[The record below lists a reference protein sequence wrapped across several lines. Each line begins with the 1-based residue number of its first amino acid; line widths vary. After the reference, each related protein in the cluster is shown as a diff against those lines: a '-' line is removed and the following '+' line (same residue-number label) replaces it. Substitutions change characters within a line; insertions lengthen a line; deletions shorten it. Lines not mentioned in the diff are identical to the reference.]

1 MGGEH
6 ARDVTITQADFLD
19 VFVTLPNDSRMEFW
33 QALLL
38 GLVEGITEYLPVSST
53 GHLLF
58 TQRLMG
64 IGLADDKTAAD
75 AFAISIQGGAI
86 AAVMGLYYKHVW
98 QMFLGLLGKSP
109 AGLQLLIRLVIA
121 FLPAA
126 LAALT
131 LEKWIKAHLFG
142 IQPIIFAWF
151 TGGLLILAVGWW
163 KRRNPRAENQLSLAD
178 MTWRMALVIG
188 LLQCVAMWPGTSR
201 SLMTIVGGIVVGL
214 RPRDAVEFSFL
225 LGVMTLGA
233 ATAKDTLEYGP
244 LMLETFGMGNLIA
257 GFIASTVSAALA
269 VKWLVSYLQ
278 KRGMELFG
286 WYRIAIAVIAA
297 ILVAAGVLHEK
308 KPVSP
313 AISASMLAPGT

>member
-1 MGGEH
+1 LLE
-6 ARDVTITQADFLD
+6 
-19 VFVTLPNDSRMEFW
+19 VFVELKKNRSMEFW
-33 QALLL
+33 QSLLL

-86 AAVMGLYYKHVW
+86 AAVMGLYYKQVW
-98 QMFLGLLGKSP
+98 QMFLGLMGKSP
-109 AGLQLLIRLVIA
+109 AGLQLLLRLIVA

-142 IQPIIFAWF
+142 IQPIIVAWF
-151 TGGLLILAVGWW
+151 TGGALILAVGWW
-163 KRRNPRAENQLSLAD
+163 KRRNQGKENELSLAE

-201 SLMTIVGGIVVGL
+201 SLMTIVGGILVGL
-214 RPRDAVEFSFL
+214 RPKDAVEFSFL

-233 ATAKDTLEYGP
+233 ATAKDTIEYGP
-244 LMLETFGMGNLIA
+244 LMLETFGVGNLLI
-257 GFIASTVSAALA
+257 GFMASTISAALA

-278 KRGMELFG
+278 KHSMEVFG
-286 WYRIAIAVIAA
+286 WYRITIALIAA
-297 ILVAAGVLHEK
+297 ILVATGVLHEK
-308 KPVSP
+308 KNVMNTT
-313 AISASMLAPGT
+313 SASIPPSNH

>member
-1 MGGEH
+1 MEH
-6 ARDVTITQADFLD
+6 
-19 VFVTLPNDSRMEFW
+19 W
-33 QALLL
+33 QSIVL

-53 GHLLF
+53 GHLLI

-86 AAVMGLYYKHVW
+86 AAVLGLYYKQVW

-109 AGLQLLIRLVIA
+109 AGLQLLLKLIVA
-121 FLPAA
+121 FSPAA
-126 LAALT
+126 IAALT
-131 LEKWIKAHLFG
+131 LEKWIKGHLFG
-142 IQPIIFAWF
+142 ITPIIIAWF
-151 TGGLLILAVGWW
+151 VGGVLILLVTAW
-163 KRRNPRAENQLSLAD
+163 KRKNPGAENSKSLAD
-178 MTWRMALVIG
+178 LTWRMALIIG

-201 SLMTIVGGIVVGL
+201 SLMTIVGGILVGL
-214 RPRDAVEFSFL
+214 RPKEAVEFSFL

-244 LMLETFGMGNLIA
+244 LMLQTFGIGNLLL

-278 KRGMELFG
+278 KHGLEIFG
-286 WYRIAIAVIAA
+286 WYRIAVAIIAA
-297 ILVAAGVLHEK
+297 TLVGFGILRDSNPQSHDGTDVPASSAG
-308 KPVSP
+308 S
-313 AISASMLAPGT
+313 